1 MTTATSWRMRGDVME
16 ACNCDVTCPCNFGGA
31 ITKPPCEAILGFR
44 IQEGSYGATRLD
56 NLNVVLYLQMPG
68 PNAFDGNWSMGAYLD
83 QRANEEQMQA
93 LGSILTGE
101 AGGWFAALGGL
112 IGNMLEPK
120 QVAISFDTTDGDGRI
135 TVPGL
140 LEVASEHIAN
150 PMPGEPPLD
159 TATTGLAVPFYNDGP
174 ARVRRSSVF
183 SLTDPGLS
191 FQHPGRSSLI
201 GRFDYSGP

>member
-1 MTTATSWRMRGDVME
+1 MD
-16 ACNCDVTCPCNFGGA
+16 FGLFFG
-31 ITKPPCEAILGFR
+31 IIVF
-44 IQEGSYGATRLD
+44 
-56 NLNVVLYLQMPG
+56 
-68 PNAFDGNWSMGAYLD
+68 
-83 QRANEEQMQA
+83 
-93 LGSILTGE
+93 
-101 AGGWFAALGGL
+101 GWFAAFGAL

-140 LEVASEHIAN
+140 LEVASEHVPN
-150 PMPGEPPLD
+150 PMSEEAPLD
-159 TATTGLAVPFYNDGP
+159 ATVTGLTVPFYNDGP
-174 ARVRRSSVF
+174 ASVRRSSVF